1 MRNFFCR
8 NKSYKMSNKTKTMMV
23 ATEMVPKT
31 KPGNRD
37 NEDHVDK
44 RILGPS

>member
-1 MRNFFCR
+1 
-8 NKSYKMSNKTKTMMV
+8 MSNKTKTMMV

-37 NEDHVDK
+37 KEDNVEE
-44 RILGPS
+44 RVLGPRRVNYTIN